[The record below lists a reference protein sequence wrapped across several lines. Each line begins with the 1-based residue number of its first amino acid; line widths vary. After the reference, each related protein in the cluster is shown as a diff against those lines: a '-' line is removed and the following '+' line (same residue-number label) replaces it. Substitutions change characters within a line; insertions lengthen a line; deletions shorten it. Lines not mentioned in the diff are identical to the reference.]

1 MDDCT
6 PSASDLM
13 GLMYTAPER
22 LSELCI
28 TARAWYKPREANAA
42 SQAWMAT

>member
-1 MDDCT
+1 MVNRL
-6 PSASDLM
+6 PSASELM

-28 TARAWYKPREANAA
+28 TARAWYTAVYYAGGFG
-42 SQAWMAT
+42 